1 MRILLSCKNRTNVAL
16 KRIFSR
22 RNYQKHLTPIFI
34 NRSTVFSFFGNY
46 FQLDAQQL
54 SVCPDS
60 EKSFWDENYQKHL
73 TPIFINCSTVFSFF
87 GKYFQLDAQQLSVC
101 PDSED
106 FLQQII
112 TWHIR
117 ITSRYALR
125 GSGAGSGPMHWILNC
140 SHSTSPRENI
150 CRKNICWTLEWTSVA
165 VLE

>member
-1 MRILLSCKNRTNVAL
+1 MWIRFILENRTDVAL

-87 GKYFQLDAQQLSVC
+87 RNSFNSVHNNWVWSWQREIFQDENYQRHLT
-101 PDSED
+101 PI
-106 FLQQII
+106 FI
-112 TWHIR
+112 
-117 ITSRYALR
+117 
-125 GSGAGSGPMHWILNC
+125 NC
-140 SHSTSPRENI
+140 STVISFFRNSFNSVHNNWVWVLTARNF
-150 CRKNICWTLEWTSVA
+150 LETKIIRNT
-165 VLE
+165 